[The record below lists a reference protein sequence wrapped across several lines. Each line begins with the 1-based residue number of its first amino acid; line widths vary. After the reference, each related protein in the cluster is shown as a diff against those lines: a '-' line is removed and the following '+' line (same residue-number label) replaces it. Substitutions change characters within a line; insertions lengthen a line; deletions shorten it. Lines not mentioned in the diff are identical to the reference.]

1 MLSGTSSTISITVK
15 SLLFSSLH
23 FYVVSYPR
31 RSSLNKN
38 APIHITTIVLVSVT
52 GCIFYILDL
61 SIACISYSNIHDSIS
76 LLFLR
81 QFSPLLVTSLRQSH
95 PLYQLTPF
103 CNNSTLVCSITSTDC
118 TRYFPLPSYN
128 LGGVWVLIKLSKTA
142 LKLLS
147 PFLYIVTTCYSRS

>member
-38 APIHITTIVLVSVT
+38 APVNITTIVLVSVT

-81 QFSPLLVTSLRQSH
+81 RFSPPHRSVVHCLL
-95 PLYQLTPF
+95 PF
-103 CNNSTLVCSITSTDC
+103 YLPIFGSICVHSRHEISPFSVRTKSRGRVASIC
-118 TRYFPLPSYN
+118 LLPFPLLSS
-128 LGGVWVLIKLSKTA
+128 LISA
-142 LKLLS
+142 
-147 PFLYIVTTCYSRS
+147 YVI